1 MTVAVVLAIVNVMA
15 AASAWCLP
23 ETTGKEDFLSFT
35 NIFFNRFLI
44 VCFLS
49 LKDFAWVYWMLLV
62 RSIDWWRKT
71 TMSIA
76 LAISMKRP

>member
-35 NIFFNRFLI
+35 NIVF
-44 VCFLS
+44 
-49 LKDFAWVYWMLLV
+49 
-62 RSIDWWRKT
+62 
-71 TMSIA
+71 
-76 LAISMKRP
+76 